1 MQLPLSM
8 KTRQLFLLVAVLS
21 SVAGFSQSKK
31 SANPAAQGF
40 DAAGSDPR
48 AVQIADEV
56 MAAMGGRKAWDDT
69 HLIAWNFFGARKLI
83 WDKWT
88 GTVRVDNLKDDQTVI
103 LNLNTDK
110 GRVFR
115 DGKEVTDPDSVT
127 KYVKQGKGAW
137 INDSYWLVMP
147 FKLKDSG
154 VTLKYLG
161 EEPTKDGKS
170 ADVLQLT
177 FKGVGNTPE
186 NKYKVWVDKAS
197 HLVWQ
202 WAYYPKF
209 TDEQPRFT
217 LPWTNYQKHGGILL
231 SGERGERDLTDI
243 MVFSGLPGEVFS
255 DFARTDLSR
264 YPQAK

>member
-1 MQLPLSM
+1 M
-8 KTRQLFLLVAVLS
+8 KTPQLFLFCLLLS
-21 SVAGFSQSKK
+21 GITSFGQSRKT
-31 SANPAAQGF
+31 ANPPAADF
-40 DAAGSDPR
+40 DMAGSDQK

-56 MAAMGGRKAWDDT
+56 MNAMGGRKAWDNT
-69 HLIAWNFFGARKLI
+69 HLIAWNFFGARKLV

-88 GTVRVDNLKDDQTVI
+88 GTVRIDNLKDDQTVL
-103 LNLNTDK
+103 LNVNNDK

-115 DGKEVTDPDSVT
+115 KGEEMTNPDSVA

-154 VTLKYLG
+154 VTLKYTG
-161 EEPTKDGKS
+161 EENMQDGKP

-177 FKGVGNTPE
+177 FKSVGNTPE
-186 NKYKVWVDKAS
+186 NKYKLWVDKTTRLIS
-197 HLVWQ
+197 Q
-202 WAYYPKF
+202 WAYYPKA
-209 TDEQPRFT
+209 TDEAPRFT
-217 LPWTNYQKHGGILL
+217 LPWIDYQKHGGILL

-243 MVFSGLPGEVFS
+243 MVFTGLPGEVFS
-255 DFARTDLSR
+255 EFTRTDLTR